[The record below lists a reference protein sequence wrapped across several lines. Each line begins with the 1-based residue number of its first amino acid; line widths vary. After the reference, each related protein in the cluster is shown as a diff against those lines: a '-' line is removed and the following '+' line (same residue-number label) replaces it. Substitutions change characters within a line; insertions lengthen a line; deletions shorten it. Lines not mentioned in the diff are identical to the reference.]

1 MKKLSSI
8 IIILIFGISLVHAQ
22 EKYLSITGG
31 YTIPVGNFGESDTS
45 NTESG
50 YAQKGYNF
58 NFEMSFYFNDIL
70 GLGADLRFNNCNFN
84 SAIFNDLLE
93 ERFKNEVDTINL
105 TSGNYNLHNFLIGPI
120 IKVNLGEKISIY
132 GKVFIGVLSAYR
144 PSQTLVYRFYGQELT
159 TKATIGKY
167 TGAFAYN
174 FGAGVMFKL
183 TNRFG
188 LNISAD
194 YIAGNPTFETY
205 DYRTLDYVQKK
216 QEIAYLN
223 YNAGVLLTF

>member
-1 MKKLSSI
+1 MKKLSALF
-8 IIILIFGISLVHAQ
+8 ILFLFGISIGHSQ

-31 YTIPVGNFGESDTS
+31 ATIPVGNFGESDTS

-58 NFEMSFYFNDIL
+58 NFGMSFYFNDII

-84 SAIFNDLLE
+84 SAVFNDMLE
-93 ERFKNEVDTINL
+93 DRFKNQVDTINL
-105 TSGNYNLHNFLIGPI
+105 SSGNYNLHNFLIGPI
-120 IKVNLGEKISIY
+120 IKANFGEKISIY
-132 GKVFIGVLSAYR
+132 GKVYIGVLSAYR
-144 PSQTLVYRFYGQELT
+144 PSQTLVYQEYGKELI

-183 TNRFG
+183 TDRLG